1 MYTFKTLNEN
11 IAFSAIYC
19 DCCKHKWTATKY
31 ANKDGKWIK
40 TDFYKRF
47 DTLDELKEFVENYEE
62 AENKYY
68 FSEDNRESLPE
79 ITDRSFTENQLKEV
93 YRDIID
99 KTEYHDFHEWFSD
112 MLKSGLILHKEERKT
127 TKLTND
133 LMDTIATYMDDEKR
147 KQVYFELAPCS
158 QEEFLKRYLE
168 LDPDFAKLLYNE
180 FGIEI

>member
-1 MYTFKTLNEN
+1 MYTFKTSNEN
-11 IAFSAIYC
+11 IVFSAVYC
-19 DCCKHKWTATKY
+19 DCCKHKWTAIKY
-31 ANKDGKWIK
+31 VNKNGKWIE

-47 DTLDELKEFVENYEE
+47 DTLDELKEFVENYKE
-62 AENKYY
+62 AENRYY

-79 ITDRSFTENQLKEV
+79 IMDRSFTENQLKEV

-147 KQVYFELAPCS
+147 EQVHFELAPCS